1 MVSQVVMLKLGKK
14 IGYMGY
20 IKVHSTEL
28 KLSFGFNVQISN
40 HEQQFLNFQ
49 KSGLLTSKVHSF
61 PNCKTDV
68 KKQKRFV
75 TPSFNCYY
83 DLKG

>member
-1 MVSQVVMLKLGKK
+1 MLKLGKK
-14 IGYMGY
+14 IGY

-40 HEQQFLNFQ
+40 HEQQFLTKIQ
-49 KSGLLTSKVHSF
+49 KSELLTSKIHSF